1 MKKLVTFLGVVFSL
15 FLSAQTVQLDK
26 TFGNSNGFEILDGE
40 TAGDVCSLILPDG
53 KILVSGNKVNGANL
67 YENFIAR
74 FKTDGQI
81 DTSFGTNG
89 FSIIDSF
96 NHYGCRLLLADNH
109 IFAFFSNPDRSNPDI
124 SENSMMKFDLDGNL
138 DTSFGNMGKVEFS
151 QELLSDYKDNAFQDG
166 NYLYVEVYYPVA
178 KIKRFDIK
186 TGVLD
191 PTFGTNGE
199 VVLPVLRSEDYFSED
214 DFMIHTSDNK
224 ILIGSVY
231 YSTFNLY
238 KFNMDGSVDTSFG
251 NNGTV
256 IVNRDYSTYNISES
270 GGSIIVA
277 LGDYD
282 DEGISLYKFYTSNG
296 QPVTSF
302 GDNGVLSMENTIYV
316 SEIKFFSDKI
326 YLAGEDKNEDL
337 GLWWLNADGSYDT
350 TFNKTGEYIETSHA
364 DIWTESFNISSD
376 GSIIVSGEFPSGSSI
391 IIDPD
396 RPWRNIETYK
406 IFLAKY
412 LVDESLATEDL
423 SPKAKVALY
432 PNPVKDMLYFSAKG
446 KVAKAEI
453 YDLNGRL
460 VKTTAVSNN
469 SVNVSSLSKGVY
481 FIILHT
487 DKGVV
492 KEKFIKN

>member
-40 TAGDVCSLILPDG
+40 TIGDVCSFILPDG
-53 KILVSGNKVNGANL
+53 KILVSGNRINGANL

-74 FKTDGQI
+74 FKSDGQI

-89 FSIIDSF
+89 FSIIDNF
-96 NHYGCRLLLADNH
+96 NIYGCRLLLADNH
-109 IFAFFSNPDRSNPDI
+109 IFALFSNPDRSNPDI
-124 SENSMMKFDLDGNL
+124 SENSIMKFDLDGNL
-138 DTSFGNMGKVEFS
+138 DTSFGNMGKIEFS
-151 QELLSDYKDNAFQDG
+151 QELLSDRKDNIFQDG

-186 TGVLD
+186 TGGLD

-199 VVLPVLRSEDYFSED
+199 VVLPISKSED
-214 DFMIHTSDNK
+214 DYMIHTSDNK
-224 ILIGSVY
+224 ILIGSVDWWNP
-231 YSTFNLY
+231 TFNLY
-238 KFNMDGSVDTSFG
+238 KFNMDGSLDTSFG
-251 NNGTV
+251 NNGTT
-256 IVNRDYSTYNISES
+256 IVNRDEDYSTYGVSES
-270 GGSIIVA
+270 GGSIIVT
-277 LGDYD
+277 LGNYDYD

-302 GDNGVLSMENTIYV
+302 GDNGILSMENTIYV
-316 SEIKFFSDKI
+316 SGIKFFSDKI
-326 YLAGEDKNEDL
+326 YLTGENKNEDL
-337 GLWWLNADGSYDT
+337 GLWRLNADGSYDT
-350 TFNKTGEYIETSHA
+350 AFNKTGEYIETSHA
-364 DIWTESFNISSD
+364 DMWTESFNINSD
-376 GSIIVSGEFPSGSSI
+376 GSIILSGEFSSGSSVTNQ
-391 IIDPD
+391 
-396 RPWRNIETYK
+396 WGNTETYK

-446 KVAKAEI
+446 KVAKADI

-460 VKTTAVSNN
+460 VKTAAVSNN
-469 SVNVSSLSKGVY
+469 SVNVSSLSKGMY